1 MEKVIAV
8 LIVLWAGRE
17 LKLTSQGYPGTVPGC
32 FDKELWLWIWSVGVE
47 WDWNLQFGHLR
58 SSWFDQMSRPIIL
71 GLNFRPYTRHCWI
84 QPLLL
89 VSRSS
94 FCVNLIGILLNTQTQ
109 THTHTHTHTHI
120 LGDLKKMEII
130 FFTVLE
136 SRSPWSRWQQ
146 IQCLL
151 RTLFLSCIWLM
162 FCFFNGLSLVCVH
175 RRREREREREREE
188 SRGRKREGE
197 GERGRKRKFPLCFF
211 F

>member
-32 FDKELWLWIWSVGVE
+32 FDKQLWLWIWSVGVE
-47 WDWNLQFGHLR
+47 WDWNLQLGHLR
-58 SSWFDQMSRPIIL
+58 SFWFDQMSRPMIL

-94 FCVNLIGILLNTQTQ
+94 FCVNLIGILLNT
-109 THTHTHTHTHI
+109 HTHTHTHTYS
-120 LGDLKKMEII
+120 GWLKKWKL
-130 FFTVLE
+130 FFSQFWSLE
-136 SRSPWSRWQQ
+136 VHDQGGNKFSVCWGHSSYLVDDWCSVSSMAFPW
-146 IQCLL
+146 
-151 RTLFLSCIWLM
+151 
-162 FCFFNGLSLVCVH
+162 CVYIGG
-175 RRREREREREREE
+175 EREREREE